1 MIKRL
6 LIGAATGA
14 IATAFAAGAYAQAT
28 NNTELE
34 QVVVTAQRREQSAQD
49 VGIALSVISGEQLAA
64 RGVTNVNQL
73 QYQTPSLEVTPAFG
87 GGQPQFRLRGVGF
100 DDYATNNTPTVGVYV
115 DEVAYPV
122 PAATQGVLYDIDR
135 VEVLRGPQ
143 GTLYGRNTT
152 GGAINFI
159 TNRPTD
165 HLSAGVTAEYGRF
178 DSAKVE
184 GFVSGPISDTL
195 KGRLSAVTEQGGA
208 WQKNRVTGEK
218 LGDADRSAVRGQ
230 LDWTPTDKVD
240 VLASA
245 HYGRDKSDGQGLY
258 LLNVPGQV
266 GDTKYNATGWGPSAT
281 FAALAG
287 VSPGEKPSR
296 DNESGGG
303 SITANVDLGFAKL
316 TSISSYE
323 KLKRRELNDW
333 DAKSTSESD
342 TFWGSDVDVYSQEVR
357 LASKD
362 AGPLNWVAGAY
373 YSHQKL
379 DETFLTDFTQSLG
392 FITNT
397 SYSQKVESISGF
409 GQGEYAI
416 TPRFKAILGL
426 RYEHEER
433 DLENFATK
441 IGGAPL
447 FTNGDRH
454 TSLNELSGKAGVE
467 FQADDNV
474 LLYANVSRGVKSG
487 GFTVYNSP
495 QADQIN
501 AFKPEVLWAYETGF
515 KGDLA
520 RNLRLN
526 GSVFYYDYRDQQVL
540 GVVINPANGAIG
552 RITNAPK
559 SEIYGGE
566 LELQWT
572 PFHGLQITQT
582 ASYKKGSYKTFD
594 DVDASSAVQD
604 PVTHLWSA
612 KTIDKS
618 GVALDFPRIS
628 YGGTVSYTWAV
639 GDFDVQAATDYAYRD
654 KSPSFLGTEYTV
666 ASYWLAN
673 ANLTI
678 QPKDGPW
685 SLGLWGRNIF
695 NEKYDVTRNYFLTSA
710 KVGAAGRPATYGVRA
725 SYAF

>member
-6 LIGAATGA
+6 LLGTTAGVMSA
-14 IATAFAAGAYAQAT
+14 AFAAGAWAQAT
-28 NNTELE
+28 DTSELD

-49 VGIALSVISGEQLAA
+49 VGIALSVISGDQLAA

-73 QYQTPSLEVTPAFG
+73 QYQTPSLEVVPAFG

-159 TNRPTD
+159 TKRPTST
-165 HLSAGVTAEYGRF
+165 LSAGVTAEYGRF

-184 GFVSGPISDTL
+184 GFVSGPISETL

-208 WQKNRVTGEK
+208 WQKNRVTGQK
-218 LGDADRSAVRGQ
+218 LGDADRSAARGQ

-240 VLASA
+240 VLLNA
-245 HYGRDKSDGQGLY
+245 HYGRDQSDGQGLY
-258 LLNVPGQV
+258 LLNVPGQT
-266 GDTKYNATGWGPSAT
+266 GDTKRNATGWGVSST

-287 VSPGEKPSR
+287 VGANAKPSR
-296 DNESGGG
+296 DNTSSGG
-303 SITANVDLGFAKL
+303 SITANIDLDFAKL
-316 TSISSYE
+316 TSISAYD

-333 DAKSTSESD
+333 DAKPTSESD
-342 TFWGSDVDVYSQEVR
+342 TFWSSDVDVFSQELR
-357 LASKD
+357 LASKA

-373 YSHQKL
+373 YSHQSL
-379 DETFLTDFTQSLG
+379 DEVFLTDFTQSLG

-397 SYSQKVESISGF
+397 HYTQKVESLSGF
-409 GQGEYAI
+409 GQAEYSLS
-416 TPRFKAILGL
+416 PRLKAIVGA

-433 DLENFATK
+433 DLQNFATE

-447 FTNGDRH
+447 FTNGNRH
-454 TSLNELSGKAGVE
+454 TSLNEWSGKAGLE
-467 FQADDNV
+467 FKADENV

-495 QADQIN
+495 FGDQIN
-501 AFKPEVLWAYETGF
+501 AFKPEVVVAYEAGF

-526 GSVFYYDYRDQQVL
+526 GSAFYYDYKNQQVL
-540 GVVINPANGAIG
+540 GVVINPTNGAIG

-559 SEIYGGE
+559 SEIYGAE

-572 PFHGLQITQT
+572 PIHGLQISQ
-582 ASYKKGSYKTFD
+582 SFGYKKGSYKEYF
-594 DVDASSAVQD
+594 DVDATTAVKNAA
-604 PVTHLWSA
+604 TGLWTA
-612 KTIDKS
+612 QTTDKS
-618 GVALDFPRIS
+618 GQDLGFPRVS
-628 YGGTVSYTWAV
+628 YGGSVSYSWSV
-639 GDFDVQAATDYAYRD
+639 GAFDVQAATDYAYRD
-654 KSPSFLGTEYTV
+654 TLHSFLGDTYDV
-666 ASYWLAN
+666 KAYWLAN
-673 ANLTI
+673 ANLTL
-678 QPKDGPW
+678 QPKEGPW
-685 SLGLWGRNIF
+685 SVGLWGRNIF
-695 NEKYDVTRNYFLTSA
+695 NEKYDVTRNYFLASA
-710 KVGAAGRPATYGVRA
+710 KIGAAGKPATYGVRA

>member
-6 LIGAATGA
+6 LIGTAAGA
-14 IATAFAAGAYAQAT
+14 LGAAFVTGAYAQAA
-28 NNTELE
+28 NDTELE

-73 QYQTPSLEVTPAFG
+73 QYQTPSLEVVPAFG

-100 DDYATNNTPTVGVYV
+100 DDYATNNTPTVGIYV

-122 PAATQGVLYDIDR
+122 PAATQGVLYDLDR

-159 TNRPTD
+159 TRRPTD
-165 HLSAGVTAEYGRF
+165 RLSAGLTAEYGRF

-184 GFVSGPISDTL
+184 GFVSGPISRTL

-208 WQKNRVTGEK
+208 WQRNRVTGEK

-230 LDWTPTDKVD
+230 LDWSPTDKVD
-240 VLASA
+240 VLLNA
-245 HYGRDKSDGQGLY
+245 HYGQDKSDGQGLY
-258 LLNVPGQV
+258 LLDVPGQV
-266 GDTKYNATGWGPSAT
+266 GDTRYNATGWGVSST

-287 VSPGEKPSR
+287 VSPGARPQR
-296 DNESGGG
+296 DNKSGGG
-303 SITANVDLGFAKL
+303 SVTANIDLGFAKL

-323 KLKRRELNDW
+323 NLKRRELNDW
-333 DAKSTSESD
+333 DAKPASESD

-362 AGPLNWVAGAY
+362 AGPLSWVAGGY
-373 YSHQKL
+373 YSHQTL

-397 SYSQKVESISGF
+397 SYRQKVESISGF
-409 GQGEYAI
+409 GQAEYAL
-416 TPRFKAILGL
+416 TPRLKAILGL

-447 FTNGDRH
+447 FNNGDRH

-495 QADQIN
+495 QSDQIN
-501 AFKPEVLWAYETGF
+501 AFKPEVLWAYEAGF

-540 GVVINPANGAIG
+540 GVVINPTNGAIG

-594 DVDASSAVQD
+594 DVDASSVVKD
-604 PVTHLWSA
+604 PVTGLWTGQ
-612 KTIDKS
+612 TIDKS

-639 GDFDVQAATDYAYRD
+639 GNFDVQAATDYAYRD
-654 KSPSFLGTEYTV
+654 KAPSFLGAEYTV

-710 KVGAAGRPATYGVRA
+710 KIGAAGRPATYGVRA